1 MVKLRAG
8 TGSTQHHVRA
18 AFSWFGP
25 ALIYDGIEEMPG
37 HATEKLA
44 WTVYWSKSTSVIN
57 RNSDLSMIQY
67 M

>member
-44 WTVYWSKSTSVIN
+44 
-57 RNSDLSMIQY
+57 
-67 M
+67 